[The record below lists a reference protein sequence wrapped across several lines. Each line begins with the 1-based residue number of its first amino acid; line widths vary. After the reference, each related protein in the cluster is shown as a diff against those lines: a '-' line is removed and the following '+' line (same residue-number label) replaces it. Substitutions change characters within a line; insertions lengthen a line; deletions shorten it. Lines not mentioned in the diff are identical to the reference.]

1 MKTCVRFLLASLF
14 GFACGASVA
23 DASRTE
29 FEQGFI
35 GRTWTLKPTDVGGR
49 PLSEQCEN
57 TGQYVL
63 PPDDQYGV
71 ASFRCDDQRSMQVL
85 LKFESSDQT
94 QILDALLLPKLE
106 KGEELMLSGDCELT
120 GKPVPFFVAIA
131 KLGPREKVN
140 WKTGVRA
147 AWLPNLKTGKIEPLS
162 TRNIVCYRPT
172 PP

>member
-1 MKTCVRFLLASLF
+1 MKVPVHFLLASFLVF
-14 GFACGASVA
+14 VCGTAVA
-23 DASRTE
+23 ESSRTD

-35 GRTWTLKPTDVGGR
+35 GRIWTLKSTDVGGH

-85 LKFESSDQT
+85 LKFESSDQA

-106 KGEELMLSGDCELT
+106 KGEEFMLSGDCELK
-120 GKPVPFFVAIA
+120 GSPAPFFVAIA
-131 KLGPREKVN
+131 KLGAREKVS

-147 AWLPNLKTGKIEPLS
+147 AWFPNLKTGKIEPLS